1 MFIVNPSLKEFM
13 KSVPICEQMMTMT
26 DLIDLF
32 KHSDRLVIV
41 NSDNYP
47 MGIVKLLNL
56 LPQLITQQMRTEL
69 INLAQISEPIE
80 ILPADGQ
87 LNKFLSSLN
96 KDINKNLVLVNQSG
110 KFLGVIDSWK
120 LLEYLGQNQNQIL
133 KFPLDGLIEIL
144 EKMPLPLSLQTESG
158 EKIYYNLSWKE
169 QIEQILIPK
178 RKAEETELRVS
189 DQGVNNKYVLDAEH
203 QIILSASLAIKA
215 ENSAKLETWLEDQIY
230 PQSMTNSEYKQE
242 KIWNLVKV
250 SLGVKIAYKQE
261 EELWLV
267 LAQDVTEHQ
276 QVARELA
283 AKNADLIQLNRLKD
297 EFLACISH
305 ELKTPLTSV
314 LGLSSM
320 LKEQMI
326 GNLNERQSRYVKLI
340 HQSGKQLMM
349 VVNDIL
355 DLTRMETG
363 QMQLSLDVVNITNVC
378 DRALQQVQE
387 IYLSKNSNQEQVLP
401 NCTLE
406 IHPDL
411 INIIADEKRLK
422 QMLINLLSNAIKF
435 TDSSE
440 KIGLKV
446 NQWDGWIAFT
456 IWDHGIGIPPEKQ
469 HLIFQKFQQ
478 LENPLTR
485 RFEGTGLGLVLT
497 QRLARLHGGDIS
509 FISKPDEGSEFT
521 LLLPPHPP
529 QINEEK
535 FNISY
540 QIKRNRLILIV
551 EAVPQ
556 YIENLS
562 DNLSTL
568 GYQIIIART
577 GTEALEKARR
587 LQPEVILLNPF
598 LPMLSG
604 WDVLTLLKTD
614 NQTKNI
620 PVLITATQGEKDL
633 AYSQGANGFLNM
645 PVQQQE
651 LVKVLKK
658 ITKKIEKKVEKLT
671 IIHLISEDAQSLS
684 STYNLPQSS
693 YYQILEVDD
702 LEQADLLAKIWQID
716 VILLHNYPNEN
727 MHIYLQKLSN
737 YQRLASIPIV
747 TMDLATTQAANKIK
761 SLSIFPCLLSNESGE
776 IDALWQVIELAA
788 GISNKPMVGILNI
801 HKIMDLT
808 PVKNHSNDDWLSAFV
823 QYLNKAGFKTVIYSS
838 WLQVKE
844 QMQNKNIDILLI
856 YLTEMLAETSLVHTL
871 KFLGKMQI
879 IPPIVVLDHRGELLQ
894 TENNLQ
900 LETLLKTVATKI
912 MRSPPISMAEV
923 LDQLHQVINS

>member
-13 KSVPICEQMMTMT
+13 KSVPICEHMMTMT

-41 NSDNYP
+41 NQDNYP
-47 MGIVKLLNL
+47 IGIVKLPNL
-56 LPQLITQQMRTEL
+56 LPQLITQHIKTDQV
-69 INLAQISEPIE
+69 NLLEISEPVE

-87 LNKFLSSLN
+87 LNKFWSSLN
-96 KDINKNLVLVNQSG
+96 KDISQNLVLVNQSG
-110 KFLGVIDSWK
+110 QFLGIIDSWK
-120 LLEYLGQNQNQIL
+120 LLEYLGQNQIL

-158 EKIYYNLSWKE
+158 EIIYYNLSWKE
-169 QIEQILIPK
+169 QIEQILIPE
-178 RKAEETELRVS
+178 RKGDNLELRVA
-189 DQGVNNKYVLDAEH
+189 DTGVNNKYVYDGEH

-230 PQSMTNSEYKQE
+230 PQSITNAEYKQE

-250 SLGVKIAYKQE
+250 SLGGKIAYKDD

-267 LAQDVTEHQ
+267 FAQDITEHQ

-283 AKNADLIQLNRLKD
+283 AKNADLMQLNRLKD

-326 GNLNERQSRYVKLI
+326 GTLNERQSRYVKLI

-363 QMQLSLDVVNITNVC
+363 QMQLSLDVVNIANVC
-378 DRALQQVQE
+378 DRAIQQVQE
-387 IYLSKNSNQEQVLP
+387 IYLSKNSNQEQVIP
-401 NCTLE
+401 NCKLE
-406 IHPDL
+406 IEPDL
-411 INIIADEKRLK
+411 INIIADEKRLR

-435 TDSSE
+435 TDSSGE
-440 KIGLKV
+440 IGLKV

-456 IWDHGIGIPPEKQ
+456 IWDNGIGIPPDKQ

-509 FISKPDEGSEFT
+509 FISKPDEGSQFT

-529 QINEEK
+529 QINDKK
-535 FNISY
+535 FNINY

-551 EAVPQ
+551 EAVPR
-556 YIENLS
+556 YIENLN
-562 DNLSTL
+562 DNLSAL

-587 LQPEVILLNPF
+587 LQPEVILLNPL

-633 AYSQGANGFLNM
+633 AYSQGADGFLTM

-658 ITKKIEKKVEKLT
+658 INKKIDKKVEKLT
-671 IIHLISEDAQSLS
+671 IIHLISQDSQSLS

-716 VILLHNYPNEN
+716 VILLNNYPDEN

-747 TMDLATTQAANKIK
+747 TMDLGTTQAANKIK
-761 SLSIFPCLLSNESGE
+761 NLSIFPCLLSNESGE

-801 HKIMDLT
+801 NKIMDLT
-808 PVKNHSNDDWLSAFV
+808 PVKNQGNDDWLAAFI
-823 QYLNKAGFKTVIYSS
+823 QYLNKGGFKTVIYSS

-844 QMQNKNIDILLI
+844 QIQSQNIDMLLI
-856 YLTEMLAETSLVHTL
+856 YMTEMLAEKSLVHTL

-894 TENNLQ
+894 NEQNIQ
-900 LETLLKTVATKI
+900 LEALLKTVATTI

-923 LDQLHQVINS
+923 LDQLRQVINS